1 MSGWFLGDV
10 MTLWKPLRKLL
21 AASVRSLA
29 KCSSSLDD
37 QPEVKSVSTSQR
49 DQRGETIFFEQAV
62 SKALRLV

>member
-21 AASVRSLA
+21 VASVRSLA
-29 KCSSSLDD
+29 KCSRSLDD

-49 DQRGETIFFEQAV
+49 DQ
-62 SKALRLV
+62 